1 MLPYHLNFC
10 KRSGNIESH
19 RTGPEEE
26 RNQGVVNDVAENF
39 AQHGSVVPL
48 FVMDTEAVGDAENE
62 VTDEGVNEETN
73 RQDRAQLLLVLNSD
87 EIHQSYQDEEGR
99 D

>member
-1 MLPYHLNFC
+1 MNFC
-10 KRSGNIESH
+10 ESPGDVESH
-19 RTGPEEE
+19 CAGPEEE
-26 RNQGVVNDVAENF
+26 RNEGVVNDVAEYF